1 MIKKIKGYQAMARLM
16 DRFFPLMLASAFMP
30 VFVLA
35 GFGLYAVFAGAYFLD
50 FALILLL
57 FSLCITL
64 AMLIA
69 ARRGRQKGKA
79 IPVDLEL
86 LPEEDLPSHWL
97 PRDREIYASLVPEIG
112 DLIQERPEWI
122 RFHEQ
127 GLEVLRRVAAHYGR
141 SGKHGEWAFTLPEI
155 LKVGETI
162 SSRYRKVLREH
173 VPGIDHIR
181 ISSFFLIHDQ
191 KERFRKGKRIYDV
204 YRALRLLTP
213 EGWIS
218 ELRSYLFRQVFSE
231 MSEEVQ
237 QKLRYLFLVEVLRTG
252 IDLYGGHFRL
262 DQEELGESKAA
273 QKDKKRLA
281 LPPEP
286 LRICMLGQV
295 SAGKSTLVNALTGAM
310 HAEVDALPATDRGQ
324 VYRCRMEDGQVL
336 NMVDL
341 PGLDGGEAGQKA
353 LLEEIVSCD
362 LVLWVL
368 RANQPARKLDMDF
381 MNRLRSWQADE
392 KNRTRRLPVMLGV
405 LHQVDRLTAPG
416 KWQPPPDL
424 KGDSATAA
432 LIRDAL
438 EYNLSLL
445 HVDEMIP
452 LALPLSGQPFNLEVL
467 QSAIQMHCMKAVH
480 VQMNRRR
487 LDTGTFSV
495 KKEWERMKS
504 GLTGFFH
511 LWRDSEKK
519 DSPPGSTD
527 PS

>member
-35 GFGLYAVFAGAYFLD
+35 GFGLYAVFAGGYFLY
-50 FALILLL
+50 FALVLLVLSL
-57 FSLCITL
+57 FMTL
-64 AMLIA
+64 VMFIA
-69 ARRGRQKGKA
+69 ARRGRQKTKA
-79 IPVDLEL
+79 ITVDTEL
-86 LPEEDLPSHWL
+86 LAEEDLPLHWL
-97 PRDREIYASLVPEIG
+97 PQDREVYLSLVPEIR

-127 GLEVLRRVAAHYGR
+127 GLEVLRRVARHYGR
-141 SGKHGEWAFTLPEI
+141 AGKHGEWAFTLPEI
-155 LKVGETI
+155 LAVGETI
-162 SSRYRKVLREH
+162 SRRYRKVLKEH
-173 VPGIDHIR
+173 VPGIDHVR

-213 EGWIS
+213 EGWIA
-218 ELRSYLFRQVFSE
+218 ELRSYIFRQVFSE

-273 QKDKKRLA
+273 KKDKKRLA

-286 LRICMLGQV
+286 MRICMLGQV
-295 SAGKSTLVNALTGAM
+295 SAGKSTLINALTGAM
-310 HAEVDALPATDRGQ
+310 QAEVDALPATDRGQ

-341 PGLDGGEAGQKA
+341 PGLDGSEAGQKA

-362 LVLWVL
+362 LVLWVV
-368 RANQPARKLDMDF
+368 RANQPARKLDVDF
-381 MNRLRSWQADE
+381 LNKLHSWQAEE
-392 KNRTRRLPVMLGV
+392 KNRTRRLPVMLCV
-405 LHQVDRLTAPG
+405 LHQVDRLAAPG
-416 KWQPPPDL
+416 KWQPPSDL
-424 KGDSATAA
+424 NDGSAMAGIIA
-432 LIRDAL
+432 DAL
-438 EYNLSLL
+438 DYNLSLL
-445 HVDEMIP
+445 KVDEIIP
-452 LALPLSGQPFNLEVL
+452 LALPASGPPFNLEAL
-467 QSAIQMHCMKAVH
+467 KSAMQVHCMGAVH

-487 LDTGTFSV
+487 LDTATFSV

-504 GLTGFFH
+504 GFTGLFH
-511 LWRDSEKK
+511 IWRDVEEK
-519 DSPPGSTD
+519 DSSTGSSD
-527 PS
+527 SS